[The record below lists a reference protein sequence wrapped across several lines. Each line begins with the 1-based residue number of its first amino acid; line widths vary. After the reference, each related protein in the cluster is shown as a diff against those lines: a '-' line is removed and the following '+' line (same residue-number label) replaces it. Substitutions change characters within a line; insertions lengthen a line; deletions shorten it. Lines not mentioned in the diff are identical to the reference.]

1 MTPSTA
7 NLQESYLLA
16 LPRSQKRLQKKGR
29 RKKTAKIRTAV
40 DCGVRQD
47 SRYGIRHEYITDKL
61 TSKNYKDD
69 AIVRA
74 SVYIWIQRY
83 RVRRDGENKEIEYDV
98 VFHPRGNGYLRPET
112 FLTLKG
118 AIKYA
123 NNFADH
129 ESEYPAE
136 HDAPWHIVVPIR

>member
-1 MTPSTA
+1 M
-7 NLQESYLLA
+7 
-16 LPRSQKRLQKKGR
+16 
-29 RKKTAKIRTAV
+29 AKIRTAV

-61 TSKNYKDD
+61 TSKNYKDY

-83 RVRRDGENKEIEYDV
+83 RVRRDSENKEIEYDV

-112 FLTLKG
+112 FLTLKD

-129 ESEYPAE
+129 EGEYPAE
-136 HDAPWHIVVPIR
+136 HDAPWHIGVLIR